1 LEGSPVN
8 GKEPVMPDTDNDEP
22 ARLEWTLPL
31 IAAFWDFQAGR
42 SDLHEMYFSKM
53 VGLGFLKL
61 VERHVKDLGEVAD
74 FGCGPGYL
82 LELLLH
88 RGVRCWALDY
98 SQKSLD
104 QVVSRFGKHA
114 HFAGAA
120 VIDAP
125 TRQSLRVDTV
135 FCLETLEHLL
145 PQLVDETLDFLRAI
159 LRPGG
164 RLVLTVPNEE
174 RLESADTFCPQCRH
188 VFHRWQHLSS
198 WTGAKLQSL
207 LEKHGFAAVYCQA
220 VNLWPMQLHEVR
232 RQEDW
237 WGGKLWES
245 FLQVIDTRRHAENL
259 WKLLKGLLKGHSSV
273 VDPSKPANL
282 IYIGRVA
289 K

>member
-1 LEGSPVN
+1 M
-8 GKEPVMPDTDNDEP
+8 KENSDSAV
-22 ARLEWTLPL
+22 RLEWTPPL

-42 SDLHEMYFSKM
+42 PDLHDMYFSKM

-61 VERHVKDLGEVAD
+61 IDRHVKELGEVAD

-82 LELLLH
+82 LELLLQ

-104 QVVSRFGKHA
+104 RVLSRFGKHPA
-114 HFAGAA
+114 FAGAA
-120 VIDAP
+120 VIGP
-125 TRQSLRVDTV
+125 QTRQSLKVDTV

-145 PQLVDETLDFLRAI
+145 SEHVNETLDFLHAI

-174 RLESADTFCPQCRH
+174 RLEAADTFCPHCRQ

-198 WTGAKLQSL
+198 WNRAKLQEL
-207 LEKHGFAAVYCQA
+207 LENHGFSPLFCEA
-220 VNLWPMQLHEVR
+220 VNLWPLQMQEVR
-232 RQEDW
+232 RQKDW
-237 WGGKLWES
+237 WGGKLWEL
-245 FLQVIDTRRHAENL
+245 FLQMIDTRRHAETA
-259 WKLLKGLLKGHSSV
+259 WRWLKRGFKEPPGSGGTSQ
-273 VDPSKPANL
+273 PANL
-282 IYIGRVA
+282 IYIGQVV